1 LELQQ
6 IRLIYRSTERL
17 TVLLLIVA
25 LPAFGMIYL
34 YQTSGNIDWNLPE
47 ISEYFEWS
55 LAGVSALILVAQ
67 YVFFHQKIKLTFAQ
81 SELLEKVRIYC
92 LATRQRFLFLF
103 GASLLASIG
112 LLLTQNPM
120 FTLIFAVTL
129 VFFSLGKPSPDR
141 MARLMKLKKED
152 RELIREASRPEQ
164 N

>member
-1 LELQQ
+1 M
-6 IRLIYRSTERL
+6 
-17 TVLLLIVA
+17 LLLIVA

-34 YQTSGNIDWNLPE
+34 YQTSGTMDWNLPE
-47 ISEYFEWS
+47 ISEYFEWF
-55 LAGVSALILVAQ
+55 LAGVSAMILVAQ

-81 SELLEKVRIYC
+81 SELLGKVRIYC

-112 LLLTQNPM
+112 LLLTRTPM

-152 RELIREASRPEQ
+152 RELIREASRPEI